1 MKIDEKA
8 VVYLDRESRH
18 LFDRLLQMR
27 MEEATGQ
34 RLPVMEGRVLGF
46 ISRSRK
52 SVTNSELYHNFFLY
66 KSTISAIVA
75 SLKEKG
81 FVEEVAET
89 KDGRKKILIM
99 TEKGAERIKIF
110 QKVYQDVLKTSSAGI
125 SQEEREA
132 FNRVYVKVYN
142 NLREAIESEEK

>member
-1 MKIDEKA
+1 MKIDEKT
-8 VVYLDRESRH
+8 VVYLDRENRH

-52 SVTNSELYHNFFLY
+52 SATNSELSRNFFLS

-75 SLKEKG
+75 SLREKG

-99 TEKGAERIKIF
+99 TEKGTERIRIF
-110 QKVYQDVLKTSSAGI
+110 QKVYQDVLEISSAGI
-125 SQEEREA
+125 DQEERDA
-132 FNRVYVKVYN
+132 FNRVYSKVYN